1 MFAAGAM
8 LVGSG
13 ARSNMAVCMTANVAS
28 GCESLLRTL
37 FEGTVDADTVAAACS
52 ANVEWK
58 DMSAKEAAV
67 GPAAVLD
74 LIAAKFPEG
83 SKLAIDRC
91 SDGQKSGGFV
101 WHREAADRPGQ
112 IGLRGTLYAELDDAG
127 KLCYVQE
134 GCEPIVKPGEATEAL
149 LKAATANMEK
159 PEKPPPTFTQETPT
173 TASGIVRESELQPAP
188 LLAPAEPVST
198 RVKATP
204 RC

>member
-1 MFAAGAM
+1 MQTRLPPPAPQMSSGRTCLQKRQLWVPPPFA
-8 LVGSG
+8 
-13 ARSNMAVCMTANVAS
+13 
-28 GCESLLRTL
+28 
-37 FEGTVDADTVAAACS
+37 
-52 ANVEWK
+52 
-58 DMSAKEAAV
+58 
-67 GPAAVLD
+67 

-173 TASGIVRESELQPAP
+173 TASGIVRESD
-188 LLAPAEPVST
+188 S
-198 RVKATP
+198 RI
-204 RC
+204 